1 MTDIKTYAS
10 VPRRKPSLGLDNFRT
25 MLEKMCSDRPK
36 VPLYTFLDYASNEQ
50 STIMPKDFLSAVE
63 GVGTWLY
70 EYGKKRKVIG
80 ILGSNSYEWLLTFYG
95 AQYCSC
101 IVLLLDKTASE
112 DILKD
117 QITRSGCQDVFYSSD
132 LSKTVEH
139 LAEELNLKLYPF
151 EKINEYSK
159 EGREMINQGKK
170 ACLDDEINSEDVA
183 VIMYTSGTTGIS
195 KGVMLSS
202 KNLLM
207 NCECV
212 KDLVDTCKDQVH
224 ILPLNHIYAILTQLL
239 ALVSGKSLHIC
250 LNMRRM
256 TTDFQVAKPEILFL
270 VPMIIKNLYGAVW
283 QVIRKAGDEE
293 KVKKMISDNKE
304 KGNVSYEQ
312 RREMFAPYLTI
323 FGGRLKSI
331 ISGGAPIDMQVIK
344 GFEDFGIPIQEGYGI
359 TECSPVLAVNPDEN
373 IKQGTVGLA
382 LPGHEIMIENPNEK
396 GIGEICAK
404 GPSVMLGYYNME
416 EETAKALKNGWFH
429 TGDLG
434 FLDEDDY
441 LTITGRIKNLIILSN
456 GENISA
462 EELEAK
468 LYYCKAIAEV
478 VVYEKEDKIAAMI
491 YLDKDFITTNKIAD
505 GQEYVRNFVN
515 EYNKTASTTKKIN
528 ELSFRDEP
536 FEKTATQK
544 IKRILN

>member
-1 MTDIKTYAS
+1 
-10 VPRRKPSLGLDNFRT
+10 
-25 MLEKMCSDRPK
+25 
-36 VPLYTFLDYASNEQ
+36 
-50 STIMPKDFLSAVE
+50 
-63 GVGTWLY
+63 
-70 EYGKKRKVIG
+70 
-80 ILGSNSYEWLLTFYG
+80 
-95 AQYCSC
+95 
-101 IVLLLDKTASE
+101 
-112 DILKD
+112 
-117 QITRSGCQDVFYSSD
+117 
-132 LSKTVEH
+132 
-139 LAEELNLKLYPF
+139 
-151 EKINEYSK
+151 
-159 EGREMINQGKK
+159 
-170 ACLDDEINSEDVA
+170 
-183 VIMYTSGTTGIS
+183 
-195 KGVMLSS
+195 
-202 KNLLM
+202 
-207 NCECV
+207 
-212 KDLVDTCKDQVH
+212 
-224 ILPLNHIYAILTQLL
+224 
-239 ALVSGKSLHIC
+239 
-250 LNMRRM
+250 
-256 TTDFQVAKPEILFL
+256 
-270 VPMIIKNLYGAVW
+270 
-283 QVIRKAGDEE
+283 
-293 KVKKMISDNKE
+293 
-304 KGNVSYEQ
+304 
-312 RREMFAPYLTI
+312 
-323 FGGRLKSI
+323 
-331 ISGGAPIDMQVIK
+331 MQVIN

-528 ELSFRDEP
+528 ELSFRNEP